1 MDKKRL
7 NWVTIGFTALA
18 LLVVGMMLTDTMRRP
33 TEIKLPDVETTSD
46 QATEN
51 PNQTSAALTVI
62 EITPDTVQ
70 SAVATLSRP
79 SMYQRTI
86 TVEQFWSGGRGS
98 YDTTVTVN
106 GSWTRTDRVMP
117 DGRVRH
123 SIYGTDKVYIWYN
136 NERKV
141 YTGSVGDVSA
151 DHEQSIP
158 TYEAILDL
166 QPDQIVV
173 SDYRTFSEINCIYV
187 EAVFPGEYT
196 LRYWV
201 SVDTGL
207 LVAAEKLF
215 GNETIYR
222 MGALT
227 LDQTEPSPG
236 NFTLPDGTNLLK

>member
-1 MDKKRL
+1 VDKKRL

-18 LLVVGMMLTDTMRRP
+18 LLVISMMLMNTIRRP
-33 TEIKLPDVETTSD
+33 AEIKLPDVETSSD

-51 PNQTSAALTVI
+51 PNQTSATLNVI

-70 SAVATLSRP
+70 SAVETLSRP
-79 SMYQRTI
+79 GMYQRTI
-86 TVEQFWSGGRGS
+86 TVEQFWSGGSGS

-106 GSWTRTDRVMP
+106 GPWTRTDRIMP

-123 SIYGTDKVYIWYN
+123 CISGTNEVYIWYN
-136 NERKV
+136 NEHNV
-141 YTGSVGDVSA
+141 YAGSVGDVSA
-151 DHEQSIP
+151 DNEQSIP
-158 TYEAILDL
+158 TYEDILDL

-173 SDYRTFSEINCIYV
+173 SDYLAFSEINCIYV
-187 EAVFPGEYT
+187 EAVFPDHYT

-215 GNETIYR
+215 EQETIYR
-222 MGALT
+222 MGALA
-227 LDQTEPSPG
+227 LDLTEPSPTS
-236 NFTLPDGTNLLK
+236 FTLPDGTNLL

>member
-1 MDKKRL
+1 LDKKRL
-7 NWVTIGFTALA
+7 NWVTIGFTALV
-18 LLVVGMMLTDTMRRP
+18 LLVISMMLMNTMRGP

-51 PNQTSAALTVI
+51 SDQTSVALNVI
-62 EITPDTVQ
+62 EITPATVQ
-70 SAVATLSRP
+70 SAIETLSRP
-79 SMYQRTI
+79 SVYQRTI
-86 TVEQFWSGGRGS
+86 TVEQFWSGGSGA

-106 GSWTRTDRVMP
+106 GPWTRTDRIMP

-123 SIYGTDKVYIWYN
+123 CVFNADEVYIWYN
-136 NERKV
+136 NEHKV
-141 YTGSVGDVSA
+141 YAGSVGDVSA
-151 DHEQSIP
+151 DNEQSIP

-166 QPDQIVV
+166 QQDQIVV
-173 SDYRTFSEINCIYV
+173 SDYRTFSDINCIYV
-187 EAVFPGEYT
+187 EAVFPNDYT

-215 GNETIYR
+215 KQETIYR

-227 LDQTEPSPG
+227 LDLTEPSPAS
-236 NFTLPDGTNLLK
+236 FTLPDGTNLF